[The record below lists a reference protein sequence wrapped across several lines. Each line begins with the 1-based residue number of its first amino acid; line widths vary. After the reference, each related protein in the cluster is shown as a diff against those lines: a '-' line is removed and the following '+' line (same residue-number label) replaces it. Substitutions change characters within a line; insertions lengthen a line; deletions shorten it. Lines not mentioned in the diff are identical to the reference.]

1 MPLPIPPPTGP
12 THRSSSPVPLVP
24 TVPNSPVFSNPG
36 LIPGYGQ
43 GRNFNVLHDG
53 QFPIGYAPPSIS
65 AGSAPSGGAQDP
77 VVPSNLHPGSQRY
90 SSFYAPQQSQPH
102 PVAEREWERD
112 MDRNRDRRSQ
122 HGERQKER
130 SSRGRKT
137 SLTYP
142 TSPTPAGLMYPAPP
156 ISRDPT
162 LRPSSPSQ
170 STLDERRRSAAGM
183 TPAMRA
189 QTPVDLASSTQRYS
203 IPPEA
208 VGTAGSASTRYN
220 IPAEVPG
227 VAGSNPRYG
236 VPGRTSTASSHG
248 SNPRY
253 SVPGRT
259 SSQGS
264 QSRGGGG
271 YVRYD
276 PQDNDPAWLSSR
288 ESLDA
293 VTDANTAANAGPG
306 RGRMHPGSPAHD
318 YDRLR

>member
-12 THRSSSPVPLVP
+12 QHRLSSPVLVP
-24 TVPNSPVFSNPG
+24 TVPNSPVLSNPS
-36 LIPGYGQ
+36 LMPGYRQGQ
-43 GRNFNVLHDG
+43 NFNVLPDG
-53 QFPIGYAPPSIS
+53 QFPPPSMR
-65 AGSAPSGGAQDP
+65 AGSATSGGAQGP
-77 VVPSNLHPGSQRY
+77 VIPPQLRPGSQRY
-90 SSFYAPQQSQPH
+90 SGYYAPQQSQPY
-102 PVAEREWERD
+102 PGAEREWERD
-112 MDRNRDRRSQ
+112 RDRDRDRRGQ
-122 HGERQKER
+122 RGERQKER
-130 SSRGRKT
+130 SSRGRTT

-142 TSPTPAGLMYPAPP
+142 TSPTPAGLMYPPPP

-162 LRPSSPSQ
+162 VRPSSPSQ

-189 QTPVDLASSTQRYS
+189 QTPADLPSSSQRYS

-208 VGTAGSASTRYN
+208 LGTTGSSSTRHS
-220 IPAEVPG
+220 IPTEVPG
-227 VAGSNPRYG
+227 VAGSNPRYAM
-236 VPGRTSTASSHG
+236 PGRTSTASSHG

-271 YVRYD
+271 YGRYD
-276 PQDNDPAWLSSR
+276 PHVYNGPAYLSSR

-293 VTDANTAANAGPG
+293 VTDANTAVNAGPG
-306 RGRMHPGSPAHD
+306 RGGRMRPGSPGHG
-318 YDRLR
+318 YDALR